1 MIGNKIENYKLIGV
15 RDMNMNAD
23 LKTLFDEI
31 DSLYFITKP
40 YFNDAKET
48 FRIVS
53 QIYFELIT
61 DF

>member
-31 DSLYFITKP
+31 DSLDFFRKP

-48 FRIVS
+48 FKISFSR
-53 QIYFELIT
+53 FFLGLCE
-61 DF
+61 